1 MRNLSAREP
10 GDPGGAHRLE
20 KAAGRKGN
28 PQGHALHARHREVGP
43 PPTTG
48 EGSEQTPQGE
58 RRDWREGGGS
68 RRTRWR
74 NTRTGH
80 RNGMPCHRDYR
91 AFVWQSEGTKDYSSQ
106 RPSVKSTRDCCWT
119 ASIRQPRAL
128 HPYPLERF
136 YANIRDKSRVPSQR
150 LHGSVR
156 GAPRTGIPTATGR
169 LLIGL
174 LGMKCNLRGGRLP
187 IGRRI
192 PSCPTTNFC
201 ILRYKNASGLPSPAS
216 FIGRPMLLT
225 YSLL

>member
-1 MRNLSAREP
+1 MHAWNLSAREP

-43 PPTTG
+43 PRSTG

-68 RRTRWR
+68 RRTQWK

-91 AFVWQSEGTKDYSSQ
+91 AFVRQREGTKDYSSQ
-106 RPSVKSTRDCCWT
+106 RPSVTSTRDCCWT

-136 YANIRDKSRVPSQR
+136 YANIRDKSRVRSQR

-156 GAPRTGIPTATGR
+156 GRREPASLPRPADCQSAAGFRPAPQRISASYVTRTPAACR
-169 LLIGL
+169 
-174 LGMKCNLRGGRLP
+174 RLP
-187 IGRRI
+187 ALSDGR
-192 PSCPTTNFC
+192 CC
-201 ILRYKNASGLPSPAS
+201 
-216 FIGRPMLLT
+216 
-225 YSLL
+225 